1 MEINRVIKR
10 ILEFQRTPRKISR
23 RALRQVTLNWNQP
36 FKIWGTTK
44 DGERYEGRELFSFTG
59 PSNSPLSPLS
69 RYNYPSK
76 GYMIFYDMRKGAPRT
91 FIYANIDAFEQDGI
105 YYEVI

>member
-1 MEINRVIKR
+1 M
-10 ILEFQRTPRKISR
+10 
-23 RALRQVTLNWNQP
+23 RQVTLNWNQP